1 MTKASTRTKLK
12 PMSMVD
18 DFVHKSQAIKK
29 RHSVVLKRK
38 DLISDILVNSKGVT
52 YRIAVDLYWYLRSFH
67 NPIKARKRNGNV
79 ISITKLHTDGLH
91 LNRDELAKAMRC
103 SKRSISQYLAM
114 LERFGLIAR
123 DYTKQGKSVNH
134 LVLYVLKNTPH
145 FYNEFGVSED
155 RIKDLNPHTNSTYI
169 EAHFGVKFNA
179 QNVGF
184 STAADAVPYC
194 SLRNT
199 YNLGVEEVVFQ
210 TTTSTTPYEN
220 SQNKKN
226 NINLVENNSPETA
239 LKKSSCEH
247 DFYALTDDGEISTYC
262 YDTARND
269 IPEYAT
275 AEFGLPLKV
284 EDLTQTPS
292 DTKEPLPQPT
302 ASVIL
307 TKPTKDTLPEP
318 QPSEVTPIEDRFNQM
333 VSMQDLM
340 QLIPEPTIATKEEDK
355 PMALPQPKQDLR
367 QHLNYEIHRTFPKS
381 TSENLQES
389 LVITPIGPNKIGL
402 KFNKTAPLKTD
413 EKEQL
418 RQCIKLVYGDGINMV
433 LVKVKPKIQEIARP
447 VMPSIEETESRCGV
461 TQPETETR
469 WTRTRDYLI
478 KAYDK
483 DLVKAC
489 LQKVNIIEHEDQV
502 TFKGTTHHTEFLH
515 QKLETGLTKAAKETG
530 LTFVFDGFCRASN
543 ERYVNEIKGE

>member
-1 MTKASTRTKLK
+1 MTKASPRINPKSTGII
-12 PMSMVD
+12 D
-18 DFVHKSQAIKK
+18 HIAHESQAIKK

-184 STAADAVPYC
+184 STASDAVPYC

-226 NINLVENNSPETA
+226 NINLVENSVPEQA
-239 LKKSSCEH
+239 LKKSSFEN
-247 DFYALTDDGEISTYC
+247 DFYAYTDDGEISTYC

-275 AEFGLPLKV
+275 ADFGLPSKV
-284 EDLTQTPS
+284 EDLTQTTT

-302 ASVIL
+302 AQVI
-307 TKPTKDTLPEP
+307 PEP
-318 QPSEVTPIEDRFNQM
+318 QPAPIASSEDRTNQM
-333 VSMQDLM
+333 VSMQDLT
-340 QLIPEPTIATKEEDK
+340 QLIPEPTIETKEENK
-355 PMALPQPKQDLR
+355 PMSLPERKQDLR
-367 QHLNYEIHRTFPKS
+367 QHLNYEIHRIFPKK
-381 TSENLQES
+381 TSESLQES

-402 KFNKTAPLKTD
+402 KFNKKIPLKTH

-418 RQCIKLVYGDGINMV
+418 RQCIKVVYGDSIAIIAVRDNT
-433 LVKVKPKIQEIARP
+433 EIKA
-447 VMPSIEETESRCGV
+447 VTKHQMPTAEDTANRGMTEQVVSN
-461 TQPETETR
+461 PTR
-469 WTRTRDYLI
+469 WDNTKDYLL
-478 KAYDK
+478 KAYGK
-483 DLVKAC
+483 DLVNAC
-489 LQKVNIIEHEDQV
+489 LQKLTIMEHEDKV
-502 TFKGTTHHTEFLH
+502 TLRGTDFFATYAKE
-515 QKLETGLTKAAKETG
+515 KLESGFYKASKESG
-530 LTFVFDGFCRASN
+530 LTFIFEGICRNSG
-543 ERYVNEIKGE
+543 ETFINEINGE